1 MIMVTDFY
9 KSVLSSSKVESYATA
24 DMIDDSMHWL
34 DRLLQDLQKSGSA
47 GEHNQRDGFQGS
59 DNHHDVAL
67 DWSHGHS

>member
-9 KSVLSSSKVESYATA
+9 KSVLSSSTVESYTTA
-24 DMIDDSMHWL
+24 DMIDDFMQ
-34 DRLLQDLQKSGSA
+34 LLQDLQKSGSA